1 MADFNE
7 AEVIVSQRGWLGQT
21 LPWFQRLVLDRSQ
34 IQDFRAGTTICRVGD
49 PLTGMHG
56 LVSGGLALSIT
67 PDTRGPHIAHIALA
81 GSWIGEGS
89 AFSNEPQRLGL
100 LTTRPTTLLHLP
112 QSAIREIVDLDP
124 NAWRYFGV
132 AAALHFDSA
141 IGAVG
146 DLLIRDHV
154 KRAIA
159 VLLRLGGVRE
169 CTQSDL
175 LPIELDISQ
184 QDFATMA
191 NLARTT
197 VGTVFRMLE
206 AAGQISLS
214 YRRVVIL
221 APDALKAMLAS

>member
-89 AFSNEPQRLGL
+89 AFTNEP
-100 LTTRPTTLLHLP
+100 
-112 QSAIREIVDLDP
+112 
-124 NAWRYFGV
+124 
-132 AAALHFDSA
+132 
-141 IGAVG
+141 
-146 DLLIRDHV
+146 
-154 KRAIA
+154 
-159 VLLRLGGVRE
+159 
-169 CTQSDL
+169 C
-175 LPIELDISQ
+175 
-184 QDFATMA
+184 
-191 NLARTT
+191 
-197 VGTVFRMLE
+197 
-206 AAGQISLS
+206 LS
-214 YRRVVIL
+214 G
-221 APDALKAMLAS
+221 